1 MRAISNVRIRARQSA
16 KVQKNMENQCDS
28 AKVQQKAPPEI
39 IRWGENMPLRH
50 DNDNEFSPATLGGRR
65 CFFNLFLQWLQA
77 RRW

>member
-39 IRWGENMPLRH
+39 IRWGENMLW
-50 DNDNEFSPATLGGRR
+50 A
-65 CFFNLFLQWLQA
+65 
-77 RRW
+77 